1 MIDLHTHTTFSDGV
15 LIPFELAR
23 RLAVSGHKVVAI
35 TDHGDFSNIEWIV
48 TNVTRACKEISN
60 YFNITLIPGIELTHI
75 PPELFSKLT
84 REARKMGAKIVVAH
98 GESPVEPVAEGTN
111 ISAIKASVDILAHP
125 GLITD
130 KEVKLAVKKGVALE
144 ISARKGHS
152 LCNGHVAKLALKHG
166 AKLVINSD
174 GHAPGDYLTEQ
185 FRYRVG
191 MGAGLTTAQYNA
203 TEKNALA
210 IVKQALSY

>member
-1 MIDLHTHTTFSDGV
+1 MIDLHTHTTFSDGA

-23 RLAVSGHKVVAI
+23 RLAVTGHKFVAF
-35 TDHGDFSNIEWIV
+35 TDHGDFSNIEWII
-48 TNVTRACKEISN
+48 TNVTRACKEISHH
-60 YFNITLIPGIELTHI
+60 FNITLIPGIELTHI
-75 PPELFSKLT
+75 PPELFGKIT
-84 REARKMGAKIVVAH
+84 REARKIGAKIVVAH

-111 ISAIKASVDILAHP
+111 IAAIKASVDILAHP
-125 GLITD
+125 GLITE
-130 KEVKLAVKKGVALE
+130 KEVKMAVKKGVALE

-152 LCNGHVAKLALKHG
+152 LCNGHVAKLALKHD

-191 MGAGLTTAQYNA
+191 LGAGMTMSQYKT

-210 IVKQALSY
+210 LVKRALAF

>member
-1 MIDLHTHTTFSDGV
+1 MIDLHTHTTFSDGA

-23 RLAVSGHKVVAI
+23 RLAVTGHKFIAF
-35 TDHGDFSNIEWIV
+35 TDHGDSSNIEWIIK
-48 TNVTRACKEISN
+48 NVARACKEISN
-60 YFNITLIPGIELTHI
+60 YFDITLIPGIELTHI
-75 PPELFSKLT
+75 PPDLFGKLT
-84 REARKMGAKIVVAH
+84 KEARKMGAKIVVAH

-130 KEVKLAVKKGVALE
+130 KEVKLAAQKGVALE

-152 LCNGHVAKLALKHG
+152 LCNGHVAKLSLKHG

-191 MGAGLTTAQYNA
+191 IGAGLTKAQYKA
-203 TEKNALA
+203 TGKNALEL
-210 IVKQALSY
+210 VRRLLGS